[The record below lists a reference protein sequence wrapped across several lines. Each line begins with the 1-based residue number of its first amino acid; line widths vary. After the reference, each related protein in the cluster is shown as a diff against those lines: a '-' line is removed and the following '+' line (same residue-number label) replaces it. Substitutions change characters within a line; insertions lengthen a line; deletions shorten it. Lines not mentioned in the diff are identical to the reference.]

1 MIREI
6 ENRRSIRKYKPD
18 DIERKL
24 IDEIIYSASLAP
36 SAKNR
41 QPWKFIVYQGKEKE
55 KLVDIMRQGINSEKV
70 THTLMPE
77 WAFAIP
83 DAENTVRIMQE
94 APCLIAVLNTNQYTP
109 FASIEREKRI
119 VEICD
124 SLSIGAAV
132 ENMILTA
139 TGYGL
144 GTLWIANTCFAYNEL
159 IDFIGTDSQ
168 LTGIVAIGFANEAPA
183 KRPRKPFEEIVEYR

>member
-1 MIREI
+1 MIQEI
-6 ENRRSIRKYKPD
+6 GNRRSIRKYKED
-18 DIERKL
+18 KISKKL
-24 IDEIIYSASLAP
+24 LEEIIYSATLAP

-94 APCLIAVLNTNQYTP
+94 AP
-109 FASIEREKRI
+109 
-119 VEICD
+119 
-124 SLSIGAAV
+124 
-132 ENMILTA
+132 
-139 TGYGL
+139 
-144 GTLWIANTCFAYNEL
+144 
-159 IDFIGTDSQ
+159 
-168 LTGIVAIGFANEAPA
+168 A
-183 KRPRKPFEEIVEYR
+183 KRPRKPLLNLEMDQSANDRPLKRSTIKSMTIFYQFLRISTFTVNSLSVSIRCKFSLKAR